1 MIRVATTADHDA
13 VWAILEPVIRDGETY
28 TLDRD
33 MTREQALAY
42 WFAPGH
48 TVLVTEDRLGTYYL
62 RRNQA
67 GGGSHVANCGYM
79 TAPSA
84 RGKGL
89 ARAMCAHSLEEAR
102 RRGFRAMQFNFVV
115 TTNTRAIALWE
126 SFGFVTVGRLPRA
139 FSHPTAGQVDALVMY
154 LHL

>member
-1 MIRVATTADHDA
+1 MIRVATTDDHDA
-13 VWAILEPVIRDGETY
+13 IWAILEPVIRDGETY

-33 MTREQALAY
+33 MTRERALAY
-42 WFAPGH
+42 WFSPGH
-48 TVLVTEDRLGTYYL
+48 SVLVTEDRLGTYYL

-67 GGGSHVANCGYM
+67 GGGSHVANCGYV
-79 TAPSA
+79 TAPAA

-115 TTNTRAIALWE
+115 STNARAIALWE
-126 SFGFVTVGRLPRA
+126 SFGFATVGRLPRA
-139 FSHPTAGQVDALVMY
+139 FAHPAEGDVDALVMY
-154 LHL
+154 RHL